1 VLERCPGLEV
11 ATSATTRPLRVG
23 EVDGRDYHFLAEAE
37 FDRRIFDGE
46 FLEHVTY
53 VSGQRYGT
61 LRSEVE
67 RILADGRSCVLEL
80 ETQGARA
87 VKQTMTEALTIF
99 IEAPSFDELRRR
111 LVDRATESAGEIDE
125 RLALARRQMDE
136 AAEFDHRVVNDDVEC
151 AVTELKQIV
160 AAASCTTSTLDRL

>member
-1 VLERCPGLEV
+1 MLERFPGLEV

>member
-1 VLERCPGLEV
+1 VLERFPGLEV

>member
-1 VLERCPGLEV
+1 MLERFPGLEV

-37 FDRRIFDGE
+37 FDRRISDGE